1 MSPIG
6 RAPSRTPRRERPLAG
21 LVAAILLAVAT
32 GCASAPPPAPAASA
46 EAAFAFRDPRE
57 GAPPPAPTARE
68 SKALD
73 AALGALRRGDAAAAS
88 RALAVR
94 KGEAAPALRLARAYL
109 DLLEGRRDEARAF
122 LAEGIASHPNWIA
135 AVEAAADIAADEGE
149 TPDALEGY
157 RTLLRLVPS
166 DARSRERV
174 GTLRTSLAASKR
186 ASAEEALA
194 AGDLDAARR
203 HANSLLQLEP
213 ESVGALVLLSKTASA
228 AGRAEDAWT
237 WAREA
242 RRKAPSDPSVAA
254 FAGDAA
260 ARAGRWAD
268 AATLYEEAAASD
280 PASAGKAEDARFEFK
295 VQNLPEAARAAA
307 ESPRLTRAQLALLL
321 WWTVPEFR
329 EALVPP
335 GTEIAVDVVGRSDQ
349 GPLVKA
355 IGLGFLDVSPETHRV
370 GTETAVGR
378 GELAGALRRVALLA
392 GRGRAPKGCLS
403 AAGADALADCGI
415 LGRTPTRYVT
425 GREALRAL
433 EKAAR
438 IGREGGTR

>member
-1 MSPIG
+1 LSPTG
-6 RAPSRTPRRERPLAG
+6 RRPSRPPRGALPTAG
-21 LVAAILLAVAT
+21 LLVAFLLAVAG
-32 GCASAPPPAPAASA
+32 GCTTVSPPATTVPEDAP
-46 EAAFAFRDPRE
+46 FAFRDPRE
-57 GAPPPAPTARE
+57 GAPAPAPTPRE

-73 AALGALRRGDAAAAS
+73 AAVMALRRGDAATAS
-88 RALAVR
+88 RALSLR
-94 KGEAAPALRLARAYL
+94 KDGAPPALRLARAYL
-109 DLLEGRRDEARAF
+109 DLAEGRRDEARSF
-122 LAEGIASHPNWIA
+122 LAEARAAHPAWIA
-135 AVEAAADIAADEGE
+135 ALEAEADLAAAEGE
-149 TPDALEGY
+149 TSAALEAY
-157 RTLLRLVPS
+157 RALSRLVPS
-166 DARSRERV
+166 EARARGRV
-174 GTLRTSLAASKR
+174 EALRASVAASKR

-203 HANSLLQLEP
+203 HANSMLQLEP
-213 ESVGALVLLSKTASA
+213 ESAAALVLLSRTASA
-228 AGRAEDAWT
+228 GGRHEDAWT

-242 RRKAPSDPSVAA
+242 RRKAPSDASVAA

-260 ARAGRWAD
+260 AKAGRWAE
-268 AATLYEEAAASD
+268 AATLYEEASASD
-280 PASAGKAEDARFEFK
+280 PASATKAEEARLEFK

-307 ESPRLTRAQLALLL
+307 QSGRLTRAQLASLL

-370 GTETAVGR
+370 GTESPVR
-378 GELAGALRRVALLA
+378 RVELAAALRRVAVLA
-392 GRGRAPKGCLS
+392 GRGRPPKGCLS
-403 AAGADALADCGI
+403 TADAASLADCGI
-415 LGRTPTRYVT
+415 LGPTSSRVVT
-425 GREALRAL
+425 GREALRAM

>member
-1 MSPIG
+1 MSSSGHPQS
-6 RAPSRTPRRERPLAG
+6 RAPRADLPTAG
-21 LVAAILLAVAT
+21 FVVAFLLAVAG
-32 GCASAPPPAPAASA
+32 GCAPAPPPTTAVSA
-46 EAAFAFRDPRE
+46 DDPFAFRDPRE

-73 AALGALRRGDAAAAS
+73 AALAALRRGDAATAS
-88 RALAVR
+88 RALSAR
-94 KGEAAPALRLARAYL
+94 KGEGAPALRLARAYL
-109 DLLEGRRDEARAF
+109 DLVEGRRKEARGF
-122 LAEGIASHPNWIA
+122 LAEARTAHPAWVA
-135 AVEAAADIAADEGE
+135 ALEADADLFADEGE
-149 TPDALEGY
+149 ASEALEAY
-157 RTLLRLVPS
+157 RALSRLVPS
-166 DARSRERV
+166 DARARARV
-174 GTLRTSLAASKR
+174 ETFRASVAGAKR

-203 HANSLLQLEP
+203 HANSLLQLDP
-213 ESVGALVLLSKTASA
+213 ESVAALVLLSRTASA
-228 AGRAEDAWT
+228 GGRHEDAWA

-242 RRKAPSDPSVAA
+242 RRKAPSDAVVAA

-260 ARAGRWAD
+260 AKAGRWAD
-268 AATLYEEAAASD
+268 AATLYEEASVSD
-280 PASAGKAEDARFEFK
+280 PASAAKAEEARLEFK

-307 ESPRLTRAQLALLL
+307 ESPRLTRAQLASLL

-355 IGLGFLDVSPETHRV
+355 IGLGILDVSSETHRV
-370 GTETAVGR
+370 GTETLVGR
-378 GELAGALRRVALLA
+378 AELAAALRRIALLA
-392 GRGRAPKGCLS
+392 GRGRPPKGCLS
-403 AAGADALADCGI
+403 AADTASLADCGI
-415 LGRTPTRYVT
+415 LGPAPSRNVT
-425 GREALRAL
+425 GREALRAM

>member
-1 MSPIG
+1 MSSSGPSPS
-6 RAPSRTPRRERPLAG
+6 RAPRADLPTAG
-21 LVAAILLAVAT
+21 LVVAFLLAVAG
-32 GCASAPPPAPAASA
+32 GCAPAPPPVTAVSADAP
-46 EAAFAFRDPRE
+46 FAFRDPRE

-73 AALGALRRGDAAAAS
+73 AAVAALRRGDAATAS

-94 KGEAAPALRLARAYL
+94 KGDASPALRLARAYL
-109 DLLEGRRDEARAF
+109 DLVEGRRDEARTF
-122 LAEGIASHPNWIA
+122 FAEARTAHPGWIA
-135 AVEAAADIAADEGE
+135 ALEADADLSADAGE
-149 TPDALEGY
+149 ASEALEAY
-157 RTLLRLVPS
+157 RALSRLVPS
-166 DARSRERV
+166 DARARERV
-174 GTLRTSLAASKR
+174 EKFRASVAAAKR
-186 ASAEEALA
+186 ASAEQALA

-213 ESVGALVLLSKTASA
+213 ESVAALVLLSRTASA
-228 AGRAEDAWT
+228 GGRHEDAWT

-242 RRKAPSDPSVAA
+242 RRRAPVDVAVAA

-260 ARAGRWAD
+260 AKAGRWAD
-268 AATLYEEAAASD
+268 AATLYEEASSSD
-280 PASAGKAEDARFEFK
+280 PASAVKAEEARLEFK

-307 ESPRLTRAQLALLL
+307 ESARLTRAQLASLL

-355 IGLGFLDVSPETHRV
+355 IGLGILDVSGETHRV
-370 GTETAVGR
+370 GTERAVSR
-378 GELAGALRRVALLA
+378 TELAGALRRVALLA
-392 GRGRAPKGCLS
+392 GRGRPPKGCLS
-403 AAGADALADCGI
+403 AADAASLVDCGI
-415 LGRTPTRYVT
+415 LGSTPSRNVT
-425 GREALRAL
+425 GREALRAM